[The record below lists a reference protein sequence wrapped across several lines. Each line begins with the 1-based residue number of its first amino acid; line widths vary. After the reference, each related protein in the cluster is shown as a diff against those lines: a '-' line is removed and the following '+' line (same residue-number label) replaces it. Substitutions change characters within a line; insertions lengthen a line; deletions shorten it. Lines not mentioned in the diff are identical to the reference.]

1 LSAVRHLAADNKFS
15 NDVDNGKVL
24 ENACLFCFIYRRWLP
39 AKPLYN
45 PQSQTPVIHLPA
57 PAFFAVF
64 QHRPA
69 RRKAAVGS
77 HINLGN
83 YICFSQAC
91 NLDHCF

>member
-1 LSAVRHLAADNKFS
+1 LSAVRRLAADNNFS
-15 NDVDNGKVL
+15 DMWAAGKYWKML
-24 ENACLFCFIYRRWLP
+24 ACSALYIAVWLP

-77 HINLGN
+77 HIDLGN
-83 YICFSQAC
+83 YICFSKAC
-91 NLDHCF
+91 NLHHCF